1 MLGAKR
7 SEISC
12 SSLTSTSPSSAFL
25 SSSKS
30 RSGNLL
36 RGFRSPSGVVSK
48 PISGHSFDFF
58 QNFFPGIDRP
68 EHSAQKSVSVA
79 LAR

>member
-1 MLGAKR
+1 MIAYDKIIL
-7 SEISC
+7 EFHLQI
-12 SSLTSTSPSSAFL
+12 LMDLPL
-25 SSSKS
+25 P
-30 RSGNLL
+30 L

-48 PISGHSFDFF
+48 PISGHSFEFF